1 MMFGW
6 LVTDDALLG
15 AARNIIGH
23 LAPRLESRLSV
34 RLWDG
39 SRLALGTGESGPF
52 TLAISGP
59 GVISS
64 LLRRPTPDNLVE
76 HYAAGRIAFQGGD
89 LMAFMSAAR
98 AEHLGRGL
106 RQASK
111 WYLCRQLW
119 RFFLRAPDR
128 SVVKH
133 AMDYPVIGV
142 KQPQR
147 NRPDFIQFHYDDV
160 PTEAYRLFLDAELVY
175 SCGYFTDLQG
185 DLDQAQQD
193 KMEMICRKLRL
204 QPGEH
209 FLDIGCGWGGLLCY
223 AARNYGVRAHGVTL
237 SPQQFAYTEEKI
249 RRLDL
254 EGRVTVALGDYADAE
269 GTYDKIASVG
279 MMEHVG
285 IANYPAYFG
294 KLAFLLR
301 DRGMLLNHS
310 IARPAKKTAAE
321 FRKVPRAFRLIAKY
335 IFPGGELDHIGHT
348 LEVMEGHRFEVHDVE
363 GWRPHYARTCELWC
377 KRLCARRDEAVQLMG
392 EEKYRMWVAYLAA
405 SSFGFQDGVL
415 RIFQTVATK
424 RAKGAS
430 GMPPSRR
437 HLYDPTTAAEARAA

>member
-1 MMFGW
+1 MFGR
-6 LVTDDALLG
+6 LATDEALLR

-23 LAPRLESRLSV
+23 LAPGLESRLAV

-39 SRLALGTGESGPF
+39 SRLSLGTGEPGPF
-52 TLAISGP
+52 TIAIGSP

-64 LLRRPTPDNLVE
+64 LLRRPTAHNLVK
-76 HYAAGRIAFQGGD
+76 HYVAGRIDFQGGD
-89 LMAFMSAAR
+89 LMAFITAAR

-106 RQASK
+106 RKASK

-119 RFFLRAPDR
+119 RFLFRAPDR
-128 SVVKH
+128 SVVTH
-133 AMDYPVIGV
+133 VMSDSATGL
-142 KQPQR
+142 QRPQS
-147 NRPDFIQFHYDDV
+147 NRPAFIQFHYDDV

-175 SCGYFTDLQG
+175 SCGYFTDLQN

-193 KMEMICRKLRL
+193 KMDMICRKLRL

-237 SPQQFAYTEEKI
+237 SRQQFAYTEDKV
-249 RRLDL
+249 RRLGL
-254 EGRVTVALGDYADAE
+254 EGRVTVKLGDYTAVE

-294 KLAFLLR
+294 KLYSLLR
-301 DRGMLLNHS
+301 DRGVLLNHS
-310 IARPAKKTAAE
+310 IALRARKKGSRKRRPE
-321 FRKVPRAFRLIAKY
+321 FRLIQKY
-335 IFPGGELDHIGHT
+335 VFPGGELDHIGHT
-348 LEVMEGHRFEVHDVE
+348 LEAMERHRFEVHDVE
-363 GWRPHYARTCELWC
+363 GWRAHYARTCELWC
-377 KRLCARRDEAVQLMG
+377 KRLSARRDEAIQFMG
-392 EEKYRMWVAYLAA
+392 EEKYRIWVAYLTA
-405 SSFGFQDGVL
+405 SSVGFQNGLV

-424 RAKGAS
+424 QAKKGAS
-430 GMPPSRR
+430 GMPLTRR
-437 HLYDPTTAAEARAA
+437 HLYDIAPPAETQAA

>member
-1 MMFGW
+1 
-6 LVTDDALLG
+6 TEQ
-15 AARNIIGH
+15 
-23 LAPRLESRLSV
+23 P
-34 RLWDG
+34 
-39 SRLALGTGESGPF
+39 GPF

-76 HYAAGRIAFQGGD
+76 HYAAGRIDFQGGD

-98 AEHLGRGL
+98 AEHLGRRF
-106 RQASK
+106 RQVSK
-111 WYLCRQLW
+111 WYLCRQVW
-119 RFFLRAPDR
+119 RFLLHAPDR
-128 SVVKH
+128 SVVSH
-133 AMDYPVIGV
+133 ATDYTVDDL
-142 KQPQR
+142 QRPQR
-147 NRPDFIQFHYDDV
+147 NRPEFIEFHYDEV

-175 SCGYFTDLQG
+175 SCGYFTDPHC

-193 KMEMICRKLRL
+193 KLEMICRKLRL
-204 QPGEH
+204 QPGDR

-237 SPQQFAYTEEKI
+237 SRQQFAFTEEKI
-249 RRLDL
+249 RRLGLD
-254 EGRVTVALGDYADAE
+254 GRVTVALGDYSDVE

-294 KLAFLLR
+294 KLSALLR
-301 DRGMLLNHS
+301 DRGMLLNHC
-310 IARPAKKTAAE
+310 IARPAKKTAAA
-321 FRKVPRAFRLIAKY
+321 FRKSGRKFRLIGKY

-363 GWRPHYARTCELWC
+363 AWRTHYARTCELWC
-377 KRLCARRDEAVQLMG
+377 QRLTARRDEAIPLMG
-392 EEKYRMWVAYLAA
+392 EEKYRLWVAYLAA
-405 SSFGFQDGVL
+405 SSFGFQDGVI

-424 RAKGAS
+424 HAKKGPS
-430 GMPPSRR
+430 GMPATRR
-437 HLYDPTTAAEARAA
+437 HLYDRIPAGETQAA

>member
-1 MMFGW
+1 MFGW
-6 LVTDDALLG
+6 LATDEALLG

-23 LAPRLESRLSV
+23 LAPLLKSRLAV

-39 SRLALGTGESGPF
+39 SRLALGTEEPGPF
-52 TLAISGP
+52 TIAISSP

-64 LLRRPTPDNLVE
+64 LLRRPTADNLVE
-76 HYAAGRIAFQGGD
+76 HYVAGRIDFQGGD
-89 LMAFMSAAR
+89 LMAFLTAAR
-98 AEHLGRGL
+98 AEHTGRDL
-106 RQASK
+106 RKASK

-119 RFFLRAPDR
+119 RFLLRAPDR
-128 SVVKH
+128 SVVAH
-133 AMDYPVIGV
+133 VMDDSVTGL
-142 KQPQR
+142 QRPQR

-175 SCGYFTDLQG
+175 SCGYFTDPQG

-193 KMEMICRKLRL
+193 KMHMICRKLRL

-223 AARNYGVRAHGVTL
+223 AALNYGVHAHGVTL
-237 SPQQFAYTEEKI
+237 SQQQFAYTEAKI
-249 RRLDL
+249 RRLGL
-254 EGRVTVALGDYADAE
+254 EGRVTVQLGDYTDAQ

-294 KLAFLLR
+294 KLYSLLR
-301 DRGMLLNHS
+301 DRGVLLNHS
-310 IARPAKKTAAE
+310 IARRARRTTAA
-321 FRKVPRAFRLIAKY
+321 FRKLRPEFRLIQKY

-348 LEVMEGHRFEVHDVE
+348 LEVMERHRFEVHDVE
-363 GWRPHYARTCELWC
+363 GWRTHYARTCELWC
-377 KRLCARRDEAVQLMG
+377 QRLSARRDEAIQLMG
-392 EEKYRMWVAYLAA
+392 EEKYRIWVAYLAA
-405 SSFGFQDGVL
+405 SSVGFQDGLL

-424 RAKGAS
+424 QASKGGS
-430 GMPPSRR
+430 GMPLTRR
-437 HLYDPTTAAEARAA
+437 HLYDPATPAETQAA